1 MAEPIYQ
8 LLFTKE
14 YVISF
19 IVAPYLF
26 LAPLLQMLFQ
36 VVANQFLIIKKTWP
50 NMFILMIGAIFN
62 IIFCYYLIP
71 IYGIEGAAIGTL
83 GGYVISDIVC
93 VIVLYKM
100 KLIKLSISFL

>member
-26 LAPLLQMLFQ
+26 LSPLLQMLFQ

-62 IIFCYYLIP
+62 IIFFI
-71 IYGIEGAAIGTL
+71 I
-83 GGYVISDIVC
+83 
-93 VIVLYKM
+93 
-100 KLIKLSISFL
+100 